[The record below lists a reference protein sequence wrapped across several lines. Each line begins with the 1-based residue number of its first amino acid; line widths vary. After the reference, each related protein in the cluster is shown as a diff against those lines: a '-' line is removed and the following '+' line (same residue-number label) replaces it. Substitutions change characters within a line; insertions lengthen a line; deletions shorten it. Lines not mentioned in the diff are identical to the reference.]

1 MNLSS
6 DMKEKFVDEVY
17 FVIEKMKN
25 TDIPAQKLY
34 YFSAVYAMARRIAN
48 FEYDPE
54 LIFIEQVLQL
64 VYNMVNARLTA
75 MLARQEAGI
84 AIPDNLF
91 RGLESALLELVQN
104 VERGAETHST
114 LQKMVHLAYSTT
126 GNGYYLYLKGVLKV

>member
-6 DMKEKFVDEVY
+6 DMKEKFVTEVY

-34 YFSAVYAMARRIAN
+34 YFSAVYAMAQRIVN

-64 VYNMVNARLTA
+64 VYNMLNARLTA

-91 RGLESALLELVQN
+91 RDLESALLELVRN
-104 VERGAETHST
+104 VERGAQTYPA
-114 LQKMVHLAYSTT
+114 LQKMVNLAYSTT
-126 GNGYYLYLKGVLKV
+126 GNGYYLYLKGALKV